1 MLLRTYAG
9 REGLRPRAEISI
21 LPAESAEE
29 STARLVLDICG
40 DVNTYDV
47 HGSDDVQ
54 AVELALTL
62 LRTLELNEG
71 LQLPAG

>member
-1 MLLRTYAG
+1 MLD
-9 REGLRPRAEISI
+9 
-21 LPAESAEE
+21 
-29 STARLVLDICG
+29 VCG

-71 LQLPAG
+71 LQLAAQ